1 MRTLGTLLFASALTA
16 SIVMA
21 LIRLHA
27 MAFYFRPLPVFNDQL
42 SWLFELWAFATIL
55 ILLVN
60 VVIGL
65 PVLVLFRHVG
75 MLSVLNMM
83 AAGAVAGFALGGI
96 YVTLVPNSDL
106 PVNPTLMQK
115 VSPGLWFGIA
125 GALSGAVLGSML
137 APRSNRTLE
146 RGTLEKGARPLP

>member
-16 SIVMA
+16 AIVGA
-21 LIRLHA
+21 LNRLYA
-27 MAFYFRPLPVFNDQL
+27 TAFFFRPLPAFNDQL
-42 SWLFELWAFATIL
+42 SWLLESWVSATIL

-75 MLSVLNMM
+75 MLNVLNMM

-96 YVTLVPNSDL
+96 FITLVPNSNL

-115 VSPGLWFGIA
+115 VSPGFWFGIA
-125 GALSGAVLGSML
+125 GTLSGAVLGSML

-146 RGTLEKGARPLP
+146 RGTLEKSARPLP

>member
-16 SIVMA
+16 AIVGA
-21 LIRLHA
+21 LNRFYA
-27 MAFYFRPLPVFNDQL
+27 MAFFFRPLPAFNDQL
-42 SWLFELWAFATIL
+42 SWLFESWVIGAIFIF
-55 ILLVN
+55 LVN

-75 MLSVLNMM
+75 MLNVFNMM
-83 AAGAVAGFALGGI
+83 AAGAVAGFALGGM
-96 YVTLVPNSDL
+96 YVTLVPDSDL

-115 VSPGLWFGIA
+115 VYPGLWIGIA

-137 APRSNRTLE
+137 APRSNCTRE
-146 RGTLEKGARPLP
+146 RETIEKGARPLP

>member
-16 SIVMA
+16 AIVDA
-21 LIRLHA
+21 LIHLYA
-27 MAFYFRPLPVFNDQL
+27 ATFFFRPLAAFNDEL
-42 SWLFELWAFATIL
+42 FWLFELWAGATIA
-55 ILLVN
+55 IFLVN

-75 MLSVLNMM
+75 MLNVLNMM

-96 YVTLVPNSDL
+96 YVTLVPNSNL

-115 VSPGLWFGIA
+115 VFPGLWFVIA